1 MDTNTTTQ
9 DAELTPDQAAA
20 AALGQTPNP
29 VTSRAPKVVAGD
41 DEVAASDELAQTL
54 SYLQGI
60 IERNAEQLSRLT
72 DELKEQRDSLRSVYE
87 NDAQLT
93 TVEDEAEVASQK
105 VKERKAQVKAS
116 PQAMTL
122 GNKIAE
128 INEQKKEIEETLS
141 NHLLNYYQLTNST
154 SFDTSDGDQWEF
166 NIKARV
172 KPRKSK
178 SD

>member
-1 MDTNTTTQ
+1 MND
-9 DAELTPDQAAA
+9 DALTPDQAAA

-29 VTSRAPKVVAGD
+29 VKSSAPQAKTGD
-41 DEVAASDELAQTL
+41 DEVDASNELAQTL

-60 IERNAEQLSRLT
+60 IERNAEQLSRLS

-93 TVEDEAEVASQK
+93 TVEEEAQVASQK
-105 VKERKAQVKAS
+105 VKERKAQVKSSA
-116 PQAMTL
+116 QVMTL
-122 GNKIAE
+122 ANKIAE

-178 SD
+178 SE